1 MLIIV
6 IGVMGFAIDLFN
18 TQTQEAEFSQAQ
30 NGVVSLAQSVDSI
43 LPSQGS
49 GAYVTFN
56 ARSGGPDFFSGYD
69 TMSLNVAS
77 TSYALQCSSGLLAV
91 KSGSTV
97 TACGL
102 STPTGEFAYRAGS
115 LVSYSGAQ
123 WIRAGGYTGQPF
135 LTTFDNTLIIQNNSA
150 PLGFVY
156 DSHVNGSTWVTMDYR
171 RINVNVM
178 GIFNISEGIALN
190 PNQPSDLAGNPN
202 WVNQFKQVEIIQINL
217 VNVSGG
223 TFAGSNSLV
232 ASALN
237 KGALH
242 YSVSIHDPNP
252 TGKGTYQF
260 TITFSLSK
268 QQLLPGQPFTTP
280 QASLTINVDD
290 QYNGQPVDAL
300 INIVLS
306 NVQISISGG

>member
-1 MLIIV
+1 MYRRRALSEVISTTILVAAMLIIV

-123 WIRAGGYTGQPF
+123 WIRAGGYSISARESHSIRTSPAILPGT
-135 LTTFDNTLIIQNNSA
+135 LT
-150 PLGFVY
+150 
-156 DSHVNGSTWVTMDYR
+156 GSTSSSR
-171 RINVNVM
+171 
-178 GIFNISEGIALN
+178 L
-190 PNQPSDLAGNPN
+190 
-202 WVNQFKQVEIIQINL
+202 K
-217 VNVSGG
+217 
-223 TFAGSNSLV
+223 
-232 ASALN
+232 
-237 KGALH
+237 
-242 YSVSIHDPNP
+242 
-252 TGKGTYQF
+252 
-260 TITFSLSK
+260 
-268 QQLLPGQPFTTP
+268 
-280 QASLTINVDD
+280 
-290 QYNGQPVDAL
+290 
-300 INIVLS
+300 
-306 NVQISISGG
+306 